1 MLADCNQAIKDLF
14 SVTPYIGEPLY
25 VTDMF
30 SALNKVP
37 GVIDA
42 KKIKI
47 IRRLGSRYS
56 TVRFN
61 IDEATSSDGRY
72 ISVPKNV
79 ILEIKFPNTDIKGA
93 IS

>member
-1 MLADCNQAIKDLF
+1 M
-14 SVTPYIGEPLY
+14 Y
-25 VTDMF
+25 

-42 KKIKI
+42 KRVEIVRK
-47 IRRLGSRYS
+47 LGLKYS
-56 TVRFN
+56 TVRFS

-79 ILEIKFPNTDIKGA
+79 ILEIKFPDTDVRGA